1 MREVFI
7 VLSIIITIV
16 LFIIVEIF
24 TISASIKI
32 LRSKDYHLLLK
43 LCVIII
49 VTSIVGIPIGII
61 VTSIVE

>member
-24 TISASIKI
+24 TISVSIKI

-49 VTSIVGIPIGII
+49 VASIIGIPIGII
-61 VTSIVE
+61 VASIVE